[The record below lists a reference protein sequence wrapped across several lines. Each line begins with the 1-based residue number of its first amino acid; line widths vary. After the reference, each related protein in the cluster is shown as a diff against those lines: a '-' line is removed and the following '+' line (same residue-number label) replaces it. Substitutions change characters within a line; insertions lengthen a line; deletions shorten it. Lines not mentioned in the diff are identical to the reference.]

1 MRVVLA
7 HAEAPRRRELGG
19 ILARVGHVVAE
30 AETADEA
37 IAACREH
44 PTDVA
49 VVDAELCRTSAA
61 LLGAIKGD
69 VTAYRTAVVLIERAD
84 LDLDAAL
91 TALDLGVQ
99 DFLVE
104 PVSDGELVTRVAAA
118 ARTKVLQEELVE
130 QSRRLETL
138 IFEDP
143 LTGLANRRFILSQLG
158 SLVSGTRRHGRPLS
172 IAIIDIDHFK
182 AVNDAHGHPA
192 GDTALIAVTSALRT
206 HMRAE
211 DSLGRLG
218 GEEFLAVLPDTDHD
232 AALAAAERMRE
243 EVAAT
248 PIEHAG
254 IPLALTVS
262 LGVATWEPEEP
273 PELLLRRA
281 DDALY
286 AAKAAGRDRVL
297 GAPATVPRRT

>member
-1 MRVVLA
+1 MLLIGLSHIYSEAVRRDGEQLRAAADHDVLSGLRNRGSLLRA
-7 HAEAPRRRELGG
+7 ADALDTAEAAPTW
-19 ILARVGHVVAE
+19 VV
-30 AETADEA
+30 
-37 IAACREH
+37 
-44 PTDVA
+44 
-49 VVDAELCRTSAA
+49 
-61 LLGAIKGD
+61 
-69 VTAYRTAVVLIERAD
+69 
-84 LDLDAAL
+84 
-91 TALDLGVQ
+91 
-99 DFLVE
+99 F
-104 PVSDGELVTRVAAA
+104 
-118 ARTKVLQEELVE
+118 
-130 QSRRLETL
+130 
-138 IFEDP
+138 
-143 LTGLANRRFILSQLG
+143 
-158 SLVSGTRRHGRPLS
+158 
-172 IAIIDIDHFK
+172 IDIDHFK

>member
-1 MRVVLA
+1 
-7 HAEAPRRRELGG
+7 
-19 ILARVGHVVAE
+19 VVAE